1 MKALRK
7 EELIKAIEVN
17 FADNQLIM
25 EDSITLNDIWYELG
39 HDWNIE
45 DNRWI
50 ETKYNEVWA
59 KDYFEM
65 EE

>member
-25 EDSITLNDIWYELG
+25 EDSTTLKRIWSDLG
-39 HDWNIE
+39 HDWHIE
-45 DNRWI
+45 GNRWT
-50 ETKYNEVWA
+50 ETKYNEAW
-59 KDYFEM
+59 KK
-65 EE
+65 

>member
-25 EDSITLNDIWYELG
+25 EDSTTLNDIWYELG
-39 HDWNIE
+39 HDWHIE
-45 DNRWI
+45 DNIWT